1 MAHFATGAGF
11 GFSVEK
17 RRYARH
23 GHTGPAHY
31 DGLETLLAMPGVS
44 PFFYGKA
51 QTRPGRKMGHVT
63 VLDESV
69 EALREK
75 AETVRKASES

>member
-1 MAHFATGAGF
+1 MVNLLG
-11 GFSVEK
+11 EP
-17 RRYARH
+17 

-31 DGLETLLAMPGVS
+31 DGLGTLLAMPGVS

-69 EALREK
+69 EGLKTK
-75 AETVRKASES
+75 ATLVKESIRVVSQ

>member
-1 MAHFATGAGF
+1 
-11 GFSVEK
+11 
-17 RRYARH
+17 
-23 GHTGPAHY
+23 
-31 DGLETLLAMPGVS
+31 MPGVS

-75 AETVRKASES
+75 AETVRKSIRVVTM